1 MNALQLEA
9 AQRHVS
15 HSGLFLAKFVL
26 CMHMNGYLPASNQNS
41 VIAIRLINP
50 DFQKGAIIW

>member
-15 HSGLFLAKFVL
+15 HSGLF
-26 CMHMNGYLPASNQNS
+26 LPASNQNS